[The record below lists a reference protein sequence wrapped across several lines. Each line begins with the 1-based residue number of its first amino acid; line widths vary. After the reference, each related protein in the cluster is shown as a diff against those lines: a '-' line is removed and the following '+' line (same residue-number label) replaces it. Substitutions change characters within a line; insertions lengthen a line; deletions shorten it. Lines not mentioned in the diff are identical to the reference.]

1 MQKKINNKETFR
13 GRKVSNLLTLRLIF
27 VRFCQ
32 NLEKEMWKIIK
43 NMKKVLANSIGV
55 VIN

>member
-13 GRKVSNLLTLRLIF
+13 GRKVSNLLTLQLIF